1 MNGLRLD
8 GRCILGAF
16 LVLLPAAFL
25 PAARAQQD
33 MSAAIERV
41 NGSVFTIK
49 AGQAVGTGF
58 VVNPAGEALTCKH
71 AVGEASQVEV
81 TLANGESAKAQVVA
95 RDETQDLALL
105 KLEKAGLPA
114 VVFAP
119 AADLKPGQRV
129 AAVGALLG
137 LKNSVTE
144 GVVSALDR
152 EIGGHKYFQI
162 DAALNSGSSG
172 GPVVNSRGEVVGVAT
187 AVVKEAGNVGFALPS
202 ETALEFLRA
211 RNVAVSTAL
220 RTEGGEPPTVAPG
233 PAPPASPTPVP
244 SPLPPPPT
252 QAPRAWPILA
262 LALLISL
269 VVSLFVSL
277 LVNRAFLRRGPQPGP
292 PPPARPAIQ
301 EDLSDIDITLQ

>member
-233 PAPPASPTPVP
+233 PAPPASPRR
-244 SPLPPPPT
+244 SRRRCRLH
-252 QAPRAWPILA
+252 QPRP
-262 LALLISL
+262 
-269 VVSLFVSL
+269 
-277 LVNRAFLRRGPQPGP
+277 RGPGRFSPWLYSSRWWCRSSSRCWSTEPSCGAGRSPALRPLLAP
-292 PPPARPAIQ
+292 PSRRISA
-301 EDLSDIDITLQ
+301 T